1 MKRKSREILEFEK
14 EFYTICQK
22 DVIPILSQY
31 EPERRKMLKEL
42 IRIVSI
48 RAIIII
54 GAIILFKDGLWFIIT
69 QGDDIFIMICIVIF
83 CILVFPI
90 WDYNNKFVQKLKS
103 SIMPKIIP
111 VFGHMQWINGLTLI
125 DAKELKAS
133 QLFGYWD
140 KRESF
145 DSFRGN
151 YKGVDFSISET
162 RLYISGRKTD
172 DTIFKGVIVTFN
184 SNKTIKN
191 TTIISTKGDRSLRNN
206 DSMNIGTILNIVVSF
221 AAASFLAILIQ
232 SRGYFGGDSL
242 KCLMATLCLSVL
254 VVVLLNV
261 IFRAVKSN
269 THNEVRLED
278 PEFSRRYN
286 VYSSDQVEARYLVTP
301 AFMERFNNIETAF
314 GTKKVKCSFYNE
326 SIMFAISTRK
336 NLFEV
341 GNLFC
346 SLSNPNQMKSF
357 FNELSSILALVD
369 YFKLNEHTKL

>member
-1 MKRKSREILEFEK
+1 
-14 EFYTICQK
+14 
-22 DVIPILSQY
+22 
-31 EPERRKMLKEL
+31 MLKDL

-54 GAIILFKDGLWFIIT
+54 VAIILFKDGLWFIIT
-69 QGDDIFIMICIVIF
+69 QDDDIFIIICIVIF
-83 CILVFPI
+83 CILIFPI

-125 DAKELKAS
+125 DIKELKAS
-133 QLFGYWD
+133 QLFGYWN

-162 RLYISGRKTD
+162 RLYISGKTD
-172 DTIFKGVIVTFN
+172 DTIFKGVIVTFE

-191 TTIISTKGDRSLRNN
+191 TTIVTTKGDRYLRNN
-206 DSMNIGTILNIVVSF
+206 NSANIILTICGSF
-221 AAASFLAILIQ
+221 SASFFIAVLIQ
-232 SRGYFGGDSL
+232 SWGYCGGDAI
-242 KCLMATLCLSVL
+242 KCFLVALCLVTLL
-254 VVVLLNV
+254 VVLFNV
-261 IFRAVKSN
+261 IYKTVKLN
-269 THNEVRLED
+269 NHNEVKLED

-286 VYSSDQVEARYLVTP
+286 VYSSDQVEARYLLTT

-314 GTKKVKCSFYNE
+314 GTKKIKCSFYNDRL
-326 SIMFAISTRK
+326 MFAISTRK
-336 NLFEV
+336 DLFEV

-346 SLSNPNQMKSF
+346 SLSNPKQMRNF
-357 FNELSSILALVD
+357 FNELASILALVD
-369 YFKLNEHTKL
+369 YFKLDWHLWITSNWMSRQSFRRFFETSLQVLCAE